1 MQEAK
6 RVKKVKVLNQVGI
19 STVKGENSN
28 GWGRGKNGRRLF
40 HIPIFVAGDMLWRL
54 VMMKCYVG

>member
-28 GWGRGKNGRRLF
+28 GWGTGAKMGGGSSTYQSL
-40 HIPIFVAGDMLWRL
+40 
-54 VMMKCYVG
+54 